1 MSTTTAAAAAEA
13 PELTPDAIPVPTGY
27 HLLVAIPEV
36 KEAFGSGILKA
47 DATRKNEEISTM
59 VVQVLDMGSDAYK
72 DKEKFP
78 SGPYCKIGDFVLM
91 RAYSGTRFK
100 VYGKEMFRIVN
111 DDSVE
116 AVVADPTGYTRI

>member
-1 MSTTTAAAAAEA
+1 
-13 PELTPDAIPVPTGY
+13 
-27 HLLVAIPEV
+27 
-36 KEAFGSGILKA
+36 
-47 DATRKNEEISTM
+47 
-59 VVQVLDMGSDAYK
+59 MGPDAYK
-72 DKEKFP
+72 DKDKFP

>member
-1 MSTTTAAAAAEA
+1 MSTTTAAAAEA
-13 PELTPDAIPVPTGY
+13 PELTPDAIPAPTGY

-59 VVQVLDMGSDAYK
+59 VVQVLDMGPDAYK
-72 DKEKFP
+72 DKDKFP
-78 SGPYCKIGDFVLM
+78 SGPYCKIGDFVLL